1 MSTLTGIFLT
11 VYFILSMPSKHNYVF
26 FLAEIMAAFHLWGS
40 IKQVGYVNEY
50 GPIL

>member
-1 MSTLTGIFLT
+1 MSTQTGIVLL
-11 VYFILSMPSKHNYVF
+11 VYFILSIPSKHNYF

-40 IKQVGYVNEY
+40 IKQAGYVNEY